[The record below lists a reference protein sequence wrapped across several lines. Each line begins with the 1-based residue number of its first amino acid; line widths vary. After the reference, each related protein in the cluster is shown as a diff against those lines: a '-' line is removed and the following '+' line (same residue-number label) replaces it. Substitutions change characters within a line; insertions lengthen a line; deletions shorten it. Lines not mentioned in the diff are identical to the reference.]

1 MIIGLIC
8 IVIGL
13 VIGFYIPF
21 SVPSI
26 YSLYFSVAI
35 LAALDSVFGAIK
47 AMLEDKFESAI
58 FVTGFIGNSVIA
70 GVLTYV
76 GDKIGIPL
84 YYAAIFTFGSRLFL
98 NFAIIRRLII
108 EKIKLRKPN

>member
-1 MIIGLIC
+1 MLVGIIC
-8 IVIGL
+8 ILLGL
-13 VIGFYIPF
+13 LIGFYLPV
-21 SVPSI
+21 SVPGI

-35 LAALDSVFGAIK
+35 LAALDSVFGGIK

-70 GVLTYV
+70 GLLAYV

-98 NFAIIRRLII
+98 NFAIIRRLALL
-108 EKIKLRKPN
+108 KLQSRKQ